1 MIARPTSQR
10 DQSLL
15 LVSVVAFACLF
26 AYWYLVHQPRGVAMA
41 ARRTHVEA
49 LVASNTQARAVLA
62 RGSAD
67 SLDRQQ
73 AALEAQLRAM
83 RVLIPT
89 GNEVPALLDQILAAA
104 RRDALELEDMAP
116 VETVSGT
123 TFDTY
128 GFRLSLRGTHHEIGA
143 VLTSI
148 ASLPR
153 IIVPAHLTLAP
164 ATTPGRRD
172 APAGAQMLVVTFDVQ
187 TYVAR
192 GEEGSPPSE
201 VAVPAEAT
209 GAGADEGA
217 GSLPFPREVFAYES
231 RGRRDPFAS
240 LLTSGVSRPLVADL
254 RVTGILVDPVGAN
267 SVAMLRDLATGQLYR
282 AKEGSVF
289 GRVRVTAIRPR
300 EVVLVVEEFGNTRR
314 EVLMLKDPRKEQ
326 TP

>member
-15 LVSVVAFACLF
+15 LVSVVAFAGLF
-26 AYWYLVHQPRGVAMA
+26 AYWYLVHQPRGAAMA
-41 ARRTHVEA
+41 ERRAHIES
-49 LVASNTQARAVLA
+49 LVASNTVARAVLA

-104 RRDALELEDMAP
+104 RRDALELEDVAP
-116 VETVSGT
+116 VETVPGPS
-123 TFDTY
+123 FDTY

-143 VLTSI
+143 VLASI

-153 IIVPAHLTLAP
+153 ITVPAHLTLAP

-172 APAGAQMLVVTFDVQ
+172 APEGAQMLVATFDVQ

-192 GEEGSPPSE
+192 GEMASPSSE
-201 VAVPAEAT
+201 VATSEAT
-209 GAGADEGA
+209 GVGRGDGAEG
-217 GSLPFPREVFAYES
+217 LPFQREVFDYES

-289 GRVRVTAIRPR
+289 GRIRVTAIRPR
-300 EVVLVVEEFGNTRR
+300 EVALVVEEFGNTRR

>member
-41 ARRTHVEA
+41 GRRTHVEA

-104 RRDALELEDMAP
+104 RRDALELEDVAP
-116 VETVSGT
+116 VETVTGT
-123 TFDTY
+123 SFDTY

-143 VLTSI
+143 VLASI

-172 APAGAQMLVVTFDVQ
+172 APEGAQMLVATFDVQ

-192 GEEGSPPSE
+192 GEEVSPAAE
-201 VAVPAEAT
+201 VAVPSEAT
-209 GAGADEGA
+209 GPGLG
-217 GSLPFPREVFAYES
+217 GLPFPREVFAYES

-300 EVVLVVEEFGNTRR
+300 EVALVVEEFGNTRR